1 MVEAEA
7 LTSLCTIA
15 TEVLDDSV
23 GVVPLD
29 AGLADVVVLRSVEV
43 V

>member
-1 MVEAEA
+1 M
-7 LTSLCTIA
+7 
-15 TEVLDDSV
+15 EVLDDSV

-29 AGLADVVVLRSVEV
+29 AGLGDVVVLILVEV